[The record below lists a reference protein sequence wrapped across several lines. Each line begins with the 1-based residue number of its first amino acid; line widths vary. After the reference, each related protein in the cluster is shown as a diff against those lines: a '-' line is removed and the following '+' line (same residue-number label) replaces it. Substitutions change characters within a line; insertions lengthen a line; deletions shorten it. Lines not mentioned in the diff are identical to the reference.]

1 VKECISG
8 VSDFYYATPPFMADE
23 IDEWYDVYVQLED
36 DTVAIYSG
44 ARGDRLVPVMTVQTA
59 ASICTNSLRV
69 RAWLCPFV
77 RQSGS

>member
-1 VKECISG
+1 
-8 VSDFYYATPPFMADE
+8 MADE
-23 IDEWYDVYVQLED
+23 IDVWYDVYVQLED